1 MVFVDLIVI
10 LLLVFVS
17 GIRDTIK
24 TYQKMTLFVNSYF
37 QIDSIARRKVTG
49 VSGFI
54 PFNLVVFFLHLL
66 ASMIA
71 NGIYLR
77 GLTV

>member
-24 TYQKMTLFVNSYF
+24 AYQKMTLFLLTITFRLTVSLEERSQAF
-37 QIDSIARRKVTG
+37 
-49 VSGFI
+49 SGFI
-54 PFNLVVFFLHLL
+54 PFNLVVFF
-66 ASMIA
+66 
-71 NGIYLR
+71 
-77 GLTV
+77 